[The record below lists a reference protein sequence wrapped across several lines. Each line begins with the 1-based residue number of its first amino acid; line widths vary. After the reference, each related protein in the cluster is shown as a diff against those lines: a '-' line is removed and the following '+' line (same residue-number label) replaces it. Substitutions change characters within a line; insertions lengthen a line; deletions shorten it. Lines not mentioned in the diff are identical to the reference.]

1 MLHLMKKDG
10 KFYYRITTDYI
21 SHIKLDDLIV
31 EDIDSTIDDIM
42 FCYSSLFVGVLK
54 KHLVCVESTYLSD
67 DGVEVDGFISVKRLY
82 DYVN

>member
-42 FCYSSLFVGVLK
+42 FCHFSLFVSALK
-54 KHLVCVESTYLSD
+54 KHIVCVESTYIT
-67 DGVEVDGFISVKRLY
+67 DGTEIDGSISVRRLY